1 MDLTIWKGLGPSCS
15 PEFLEWGNIKTPF
28 NRVREKIHAPIVDL
42 TAFIILQF
50 KYVQTK
56 NTHLGNYLSILI
68 IL

>member
-1 MDLTIWKGLGPSCS
+1 MTIGRNNELYTWNW
-15 PEFLEWGNIKTPF
+15 LES
-28 NRVREKIHAPIVDL
+28 RSIHAPIVDL